1 MPATLT
7 RNYAVK
13 GMSCEHC
20 RTAVDEHVSRVE
32 GVETVA
38 IDLGS
43 GLVEVRGSSF
53 GDDPIEGAV
62 EAAGFQLD
70 EGQ

>member
-20 RTAVDEHVSRVE
+20 RAAVDEHISEVE
-32 GVETVA
+32 GIENIAV
-38 IDLGS
+38 DLGS
-43 GLVEVRGSSF
+43 GLVEVSGSGFS
-53 GDDPIEGAV
+53 DDAIKGAV
-62 EAAGFQLD
+62 EAAGYQLS
-70 EGQ
+70 EVR